1 MPLRGFIPL
10 EDLAAFVAAPEPVDA
25 PPVVL
30 LADALEAGDSRTS
43 LFGELD
49 R

>member
-1 MPLRGFIPL
+1 MPMRGFIPL
-10 EDLAAFVAAPEPVDA
+10 EDVAAVAPTAEPEDA

-30 LADALEAGDSRTS
+30 LVDALENGDPRTS